1 LQAFFLPISHLYFG
15 KNWLNKHCPNI
26 DETDAKALLN
36 NHINPLP
43 AASHLN
49 HWSQVADIHLL
60 SNHRKE
66 WLEGFLST
74 VQTSVKSI
82 TISSE
87 VGLCKPDPRI
97 YAHIV
102 RSHIKSSGKVLFV
115 DDQDKNLKPAS
126 KLGWSTLLADP
137 QGEWVDRVIPL
148 LLAKT

>member
-1 LQAFFLPISHLYFG
+1 
-15 KNWLNKHCPNI
+15 LNKQCPNI
-26 DETDAKALLN
+26 NETDAKALLY

-43 AASHLN
+43 AAAKLN
-49 HWSQVADIHLL
+49 HWSQIADIHLL

-66 WLEGFLST
+66 WLDGFLST

-87 VGLCKPDPRI
+87 VGLCKPDSRI

-102 RSHIKSSGKVLFV
+102 QSHMKSSGNVLFV
-115 DDQDKNLKPAS
+115 DDQGKNLKPAS
-126 KLGWSTLLADP
+126 HLGWNTLLADP
-137 QGEWVDRVIPL
+137 QGKWVNRVMPF